1 MERLFCSGA
10 QCTGR
15 MLIARPEALGWRQ
28 RNTAAGWRF
37 NAPTEP
43 AAGRHAMP
51 AQSPC
56 RHALRLLKDKIARTR
71 ARVRCLETAMK
82 QQSHKPVF
90 VIEARLTAAKLRLAR
105 LCIERQRLRAEL
117 QA

>member
-1 MERLFCSGA
+1 
-10 QCTGR
+10 
-15 MLIARPEALGWRQ
+15 
-28 RNTAAGWRF
+28 
-37 NAPTEP
+37 
-43 AAGRHAMP
+43 
-51 AQSPC
+51 
-56 RHALRLLKDKIARTR
+56 
-71 ARVRCLETAMK
+71 MK